1 MKTVDGRAV
10 FVRPAS
16 NEALRRDIEE
26 LGSAE
31 LARLHLSDELEA
43 RS

>member
-1 MKTVDGRAV
+1 MKKVDGHAV
-10 FVRPAS
+10 FARPAS
-16 NEALRRDIEE
+16 NEALRHEIDE
-26 LGSAE
+26 LGAGE